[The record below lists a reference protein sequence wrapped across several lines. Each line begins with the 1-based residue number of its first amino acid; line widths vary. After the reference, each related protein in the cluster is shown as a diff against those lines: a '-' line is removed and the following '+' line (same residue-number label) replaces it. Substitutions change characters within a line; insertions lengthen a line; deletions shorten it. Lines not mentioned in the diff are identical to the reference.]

1 MAIYHL
7 SVKVISRSTG
17 ASALAAG
24 AYRCGGRLYDER
36 LNRHHDFTRKENVIH
51 SEVMLPDGAP
61 EAWSDRET
69 LWNRVEL
76 GERRKDAQLARE
88 VEFAI
93 PREMTQAQGIDLARD
108 FVAQEFVSRGMVAD
122 LNVHWDQGL
131 DGEMKPHAHV
141 MLTMREIEGQDFGAK
156 VREWNAT
163 SLVEHWREAWAE
175 CVNERL
181 AELDLDVRID
191 HRSFE
196 AQGIELEP
204 QSKIGPAAQRM
215 EIGGRE
221 AERTREHLEISREN
235 GAKIIADPTIAL
247 DAITR
252 QQATFTRQD
261 LARFIHRHSTD
272 KEQFNEAFSKVLSSP
287 ELVSLGEDDRGR
299 LRFTSRDLVETELK
313 LYRASE
319 KLSHNLGHGV
329 SDRLREEALSRAA
342 ERGMTLSSEQVA
354 AVAHLTESKD
364 LGLVIGYAG
373 AGKSTLL
380 SVAREA
386 WEEAGYRVRG
396 LALSGIAAENL
407 ELGSGIESRTIASLE
422 YGLSQGRDQIS
433 SDDILVIDEAG
444 MVGLRQME
452 RLTSIA
458 EQCGAKIVL
467 IGDPEQLQAIEAG
480 AAFRALAE
488 RHTRV
493 EITEVRRQRED
504 WQREA
509 TKDLANGKVREALQS
524 YEAHDQI
531 HVAET
536 REDAREALIEGWDKS
551 RQANP
556 DASRIIL
563 VHTNDERHALN
574 LQARERLK
582 LAGELGDEISLKLEV
597 GTRDMGLGER
607 VMLLKNDR
615 GLDVKNGM
623 LGEITQLS
631 STHMSLHLDN
641 GRDISF
647 DLKDYNRIDYGYAAT
662 IHKAQGVTVDHT
674 HVLATPGLDRHGAYV
689 ALSRHRDSVD
699 LHYGQDDF
707 DSLDRLTTTLSRDRA
722 KDMVSDYAKATE
734 FQEISIRDPAS
745 YDQDLNLRKFA
756 PQSEIKIPQG
766 LIQKQA
772 SLFASR
778 RGIGLE
784 TEADAKI
791 DTKPHRDRY
800 RGIFANFTPATA
812 SARQKEVPEQQTLFS
827 AQERRAHV
835 HEAIQKHA
843 RSVEDIFEMQEAK
856 LPVLP
861 DQRAALQHSRKNL
874 DAFNPNYSKDLEQA
888 YMGDRSLA
896 QETTTGNPRRAIQVL
911 QIEAEIRA
919 NPNLRAD
926 RFVQSWQALSRQRDE
941 QLMKRDFTSRQSLT
955 DSMGEMARGLERDP
969 QLESILRN
977 RQKDLGL
984 TPGLEQ
990 SISRSLLIQLGLERQ
1005 RSLGLSL

>member
-36 LNRHHDFTRKENVIH
+36 LNRHHDFTKKENVIH
-51 SEVMLPDGAP
+51 SEVMLPEGAP
-61 EAWSDRET
+61 EAWRDRET

-93 PREMTQAQGIDLARD
+93 PREMNEAQGIDLARD
-108 FVAQEFVSRGMVAD
+108 FVAREFVSRGMVAD

-141 MLTMREIEGQDFGAK
+141 MLTMREIGGQDFGAK

-196 AQGIELEP
+196 AQGINLEP

-215 EIGGRE
+215 EIGGKE
-221 AERTREHLEISREN
+221 AERIIEHLEIAREN
-235 GAKIIADPTIAL
+235 GAKIIGDPTIAL

-261 LARFIHRHSTD
+261 LARFIHRHSAD
-272 KEQFNEAFSKVLSSP
+272 KEQFNAAFSQVLSAP

-319 KLSHNLGHGV
+319 KLSQNLGHGV
-329 SDRLREEALSRAA
+329 SDRLREGALSRAA
-342 ERGMTLSSEQVA
+342 ERGITLSVEQVA
-354 AVAHLTESKD
+354 AVEHLTESKD

-386 WEEAGYRVRG
+386 WEEAGYKVRG

-458 EQCGAKIVL
+458 EECGAKIVL

-488 RHTRV
+488 RQDRV

-509 TKDLANGKVREALQS
+509 TKDLAKGKVREALQS
-524 YEAHDQI
+524 YEAHDQL
-531 HVAET
+531 HAAET
-536 REDAREALIEGWDKS
+536 REEAREALIEGWDKS

-563 VHTNDERHALN
+563 VHTNDERRSLN
-574 LQARERLK
+574 DLARERLK

-607 VMLLKNDR
+607 VMLLKNDS
-615 GLDVKNGM
+615 GLSVKNGM
-623 LGEITQLS
+623 LGEITELS

-647 DLKDYNRIDYGYAAT
+647 DLKDYAQIDYGYAAT

-674 HVLATPGLDRHGAYV
+674 HVLATPGLDRHSVYV

-707 DSLDRLTTTLSRDRA
+707 DSLDRLSTTLSRDRA
-722 KDMVSDYAKATE
+722 KDMASDYAKATE
-734 FQEISIRDPAS
+734 YQAISIKDPAS

-756 PQSEIKIPQG
+756 PQSEIKIPTQ
-766 LIQKQA
+766 LLKDQA
-772 SLFASR
+772 SLFARR

-784 TEADAKI
+784 TEPDAKI
-791 DTKPHRDRY
+791 DRKPHRDRY

-812 SARQKEVPEQQTLFS
+812 SARQKDPPQESLSS
-827 AQERRAHV
+827 AQERRARV

-861 DQRAALQHSRKNL
+861 DQRAALQQSRKNL
-874 DAFNPNYSKDLEQA
+874 DAFNPHYSKDLEQA
-888 YMGDRSLA
+888 YTGNRPLA
-896 QETTTGNPRRAIQVL
+896 QETATGNPRRAIQVL

-941 QLMKRDFTSRQSLT
+941 QLMKRDFTTRQSLT
-955 DSMGEMARGLERDP
+955 ESMGEMARGLERDP

-1005 RSLGLSL
+1005 RNLGLSL

>member
-24 AYRCGGRLYDER
+24 AYRCGGRFYDER
-36 LNRHHDFTRKENVIH
+36 LNRHHDFTKKENVIH
-51 SEVMLPDGAP
+51 SEVMLPEGAP
-61 EAWSDRET
+61 EAWRDRET

-76 GERRKDAQLARE
+76 GEKRKDAQLARE

-93 PREMTQAQGIDLARD
+93 PREMTQAQGIALARD
-108 FVAQEFVSRGMVAD
+108 FVAREFVSRGMVAD
-122 LNVHWDQGL
+122 LNVHWDKGL

-141 MLTMREIEGQDFGAK
+141 MLTMREIEGENFGAK

-181 AELDLDVRID
+181 AELDIDVRID

-215 EIGGRE
+215 EIGGKE
-221 AERTREHLEISREN
+221 AERTQEHLEIAREN
-235 GAKIIADPTIAL
+235 GAKIIGDPTIAL

-261 LARFIHRHSTD
+261 LARFIHRHSAD
-272 KEQFNEAFSKVLSSP
+272 QEQFNAAFSKVLSSP

-342 ERGMTLSSEQVA
+342 ERGITLSVEQVA
-354 AVAHLTESKD
+354 AVEHLTEPKD

-386 WEEAGYRVRG
+386 WEEAGFRVRG

-433 SDDILVIDEAG
+433 SEDILVIDEAG

-458 EQCGAKIVL
+458 EECGAKIVL

-488 RHTRV
+488 RHNRV
-493 EITEVRRQRED
+493 EITEVRRQNED

-509 TKDLANGKVREALQS
+509 TKDLAMGKVREALQS
-524 YEAHDQI
+524 YEAHDQL
-531 HVAET
+531 HTAET
-536 REDAREALIEGWDKS
+536 REEAREALIEGWDKS

-563 VHTNDERHALN
+563 VHTNDERRSLN
-574 LQARERLK
+574 HLARERLK
-582 LAGELGDEISLKLEV
+582 LAGELGEEISLKLEV
-597 GTRDMGLGER
+597 GIRNMGLGER

-615 GLDVKNGM
+615 GLGVKNGM

-647 DLKDYNRIDYGYAAT
+647 DLKDYAQIDYGYAAT

-674 HVLATPGLDRHGAYV
+674 HVLATPGLDRHSAYV

-722 KDMVSDYAKATE
+722 KDMVSDYVQQAQTLKTKDLT
-734 FQEISIRDPAS
+734 SS
-745 YDQDLNLRKFA
+745 NQDLEQSKLV
-756 PQSEIKIPQG
+756 PQSEIKISQA

-791 DTKPHRDRY
+791 DVRPNRNRY
-800 RGIFANFTPATA
+800 RGIFANFIPGNA
-812 SARQKEVPEQQTLFS
+812 SARQKDPPQESLSP
-827 AQERRAHV
+827 AQKRRVRV

-874 DAFNPNYSKDLEQA
+874 DAFNPHYSKDLEQA
-888 YMGDRSLA
+888 YTDNRPIA
-896 QETTTGNPRRAIQVL
+896 QETANGNPRRAIQVL
-911 QIEAEIRA
+911 QVEAEIRS

-926 RFVQSWQALSRQRDE
+926 RFVQSWQALSRQRDQ
-941 QLMKRDFTSRQSLT
+941 QLMKRDFTTRQSLT
-955 DSMGEMARGLERDP
+955 NSMGEMARGLERDP

-1005 RSLGLSL
+1005 RNLGLSL

>member
-51 SEVMLPDGAP
+51 SEVMLPEGAP
-61 EAWSDRET
+61 ETWRDRET

-93 PREMTQAQGIDLARD
+93 PREMTQAQGIELAQD
-108 FVAQEFVSRGMVAD
+108 FVAREFVSRGMVAD

-221 AERTREHLEISREN
+221 AERTKEHLEIAREN

-261 LARFIHRHSTD
+261 LARFIHRHSEGKD
-272 KEQFNEAFSKVLSSP
+272 QFTEAFNKVLGAP
-287 ELVSLGEDDRGR
+287 ELVDLGKDERGR
-299 LRFTSRDLVETELK
+299 ERFTSRDMVETEAR
-313 LYRASE
+313 LYRSCDDLSQQTGHRVSDAIRDGALARASE
-319 KLSHNLGHGV
+319 RGINLSL
-329 SDRLREEALSRAA
+329 
-342 ERGMTLSSEQVA
+342 EQVA
-354 AVAHLTESKD
+354 AVEHLTSSHD
-364 LGLVIGYAG
+364 LGLIIGYAG

-380 SVAREA
+380 GVAKEA
-386 WEEAGYRVRG
+386 WEQAGYRVRG

-407 ELGSGIESRTIASLE
+407 ELGSGISSRTIASLE

-458 EQCGAKIVL
+458 EECGAKIVL

-488 RHTRV
+488 RHNRV
-493 EITEVRRQRED
+493 EITEVRRQNED

-509 TKDLANGKVREALQS
+509 TKDLAKGKVREALQS
-524 YEAHDQI
+524 YEAHDQL
-531 HVAET
+531 HAAET
-536 REDAREALIEGWDKS
+536 REEAREALIEGWDKS

-563 VHTNDERHALN
+563 VHTNDERRALN

-582 LAGELGDEISLKLEV
+582 LAGELRDEISLKLEI
-597 GTRDMGLGER
+597 GARDMAAGER
-607 VMLLKNDR
+607 VMLLKNDS
-615 GLDVKNGM
+615 GLGVKNGM
-623 LGEITQLS
+623 LGEITGLS

-647 DLKDYNRIDYGYAAT
+647 DLKDYAQIDYGYAAT

-674 HVLATPGLDRHGAYV
+674 HVLATPGLDRHSAYV
-689 ALSRHRDSVD
+689 ALSRHRDRVD

-707 DSLDRLTTTLSRDRA
+707 KDSSSLTATLSRDRA
-722 KDMVSDYAKATE
+722 KDMVSDYVQQAQTLPTGDLT
-734 FQEISIRDPAS
+734 STN
-745 YDQDLNLRKFA
+745 QDLEQRKLVL
-756 PQSEIKIPQG
+756 PSNIEIPQA

-772 SLFASR
+772 ALFASR

-784 TEADAKI
+784 TELDAKI
-791 DTKPHRDRY
+791 DTKTNRDHY
-800 RGIFANFTPATA
+800 RGVFANFVPSNAPAH
-812 SARQKEVPEQQTLFS
+812 SKEVATQASLSPAED
-827 AQERRAHV
+827 RRARLIA
-835 HEAIQKHA
+835 AIEKHA
-843 RSVEDIFEMQEAK
+843 RSVEDIFEMQDAK
-856 LPVLP
+856 LPALP
-861 DQRAALQHSRKNL
+861 DQRASLQEARKTLN
-874 DAFNPNYSKDLEQA
+874 AINPHYSKDLERA
-888 YMGDRSLA
+888 YSANASLT
-896 QETTTGNPRRAIQVL
+896 QETANGNPRRAIQVL
-911 QIEAEIRA
+911 QVEAEIRA
-919 NPNLRAD
+919 NPDLRAD
-926 RFVQSWQALSRQRDE
+926 RFVQRWQTLSRQRND
-941 QLMKRDFTSRQSLT
+941 LLKRDELSTRQRLT
-955 DSMGEMARGLERDP
+955 ATMGEMARGLERDP
-969 QLESILRN
+969 QVESILRN

-984 TPGLEQ
+984 SPGLEQ
-990 SISRSLLIQLGLERQ
+990 SVSRSLLIQLGLQRQ
-1005 RSLGLSL
+1005 RDLGIGI

>member
-24 AYRCGGRLYDER
+24 AYRCGGRFYDER
-36 LNRHHDFTRKENVIH
+36 LNRHHDFTKKENVIH
-51 SEVMLPDGAP
+51 SEVMLPEGAP
-61 EAWSDRET
+61 EAWRDRET

-76 GERRKDAQLARE
+76 GEKRKDAQLARE

-93 PREMTQAQGIDLARD
+93 PREMTQAQGIALARD
-108 FVAQEFVSRGMVAD
+108 FVAREFVSRGMVAD
-122 LNVHWDQGL
+122 LNVHWDKGL

-141 MLTMREIEGQDFGAK
+141 MLTMREIEGENFGAK

-181 AELDLDVRID
+181 AELDIDVRID

-215 EIGGRE
+215 EIGGKE
-221 AERTREHLEISREN
+221 AERTQEHLEIAREN
-235 GAKIIADPTIAL
+235 GAKIIGDPTIAL

-261 LARFIHRHSTD
+261 LARFIHRHSAD
-272 KEQFNEAFSKVLSSP
+272 KEQFNAAFSRVLSSP

-313 LYRASE
+313 LYRTSE
-319 KLSHNLGHGV
+319 KLSQTFGHGV
-329 SDRLREEALSRAA
+329 SDRLREEALSRAT
-342 ERGMTLSSEQVA
+342 ERGIALSSEQIA
-354 AVAHLTESKD
+354 AVEHLTESKD
-364 LGLVIGYAG
+364 LGLIIGYAG

-422 YGLSQGRDQIS
+422 YGLSQGRDQIG

-458 EQCGAKIVL
+458 EECGAKIVL

-488 RHTRV
+488 RHNRV

-509 TKDLANGKVREALQS
+509 TKDLAEGKVREALQS
-524 YEAHDQI
+524 YEAHDQL
-531 HVAET
+531 HAAET
-536 REDAREALIEGWDKS
+536 REEAREALIEGWDKS

-556 DASRIIL
+556 DASRLIL
-563 VHTNDERHALN
+563 VHTNDERRALN

-582 LAGELGDEISLKLEV
+582 LAGELGDEISLKLDI

-607 VMLLKNDR
+607 VMLLKNDS
-615 GLDVKNGM
+615 GLGVKNGM
-623 LGEITQLS
+623 LGEITELS
-631 STHMSLHLDN
+631 FTHMSLHLDN

-647 DLKDYNRIDYGYAAT
+647 DLKDYAQIDYGYAAT

-674 HVLATPGLDRHGAYV
+674 HVLATPGLDRHSAYV

-722 KDMVSDYAKATE
+722 KDMVSDYVHETKTLKTKDLT
-734 FQEISIRDPAS
+734 STN
-745 YDQDLNLRKFA
+745 QDLEPSKLSPRSNI
-756 PQSEIKIPQG
+756 EIPQG
-766 LIQKQA
+766 LIQKQD

-784 TEADAKI
+784 PELDAKI
-791 DTKPHRDRY
+791 DSKPQRDRY
-800 RGIFANFTPATA
+800 RGIFADFTPATA
-812 SARQKEVPEQQTLFS
+812 SARQKDPPQESLSP
-827 AQERRAHV
+827 AQERRVRV

-874 DAFNPNYSKDLEQA
+874 DAFNPHYSKDLEQA

-911 QIEAEIRA
+911 QVEAEIRA

-941 QLMKRDFTSRQSLT
+941 QLIKRDFTTRQSLT
-955 DSMGEMARGLERDP
+955 NSMGEMARGLERDP

-977 RQKDLGL
+977 RQKDLGI

-1005 RSLGLSL
+1005 RNLGLSL

>member
-51 SEVMLPDGAP
+51 SEVILPDGAP
-61 EAWSDRET
+61 EAWRDRET

-93 PREMTQAQGIDLARD
+93 PREMTEGQGIDLARD

-131 DGEMKPHAHV
+131 DGKMKPHAHV
-141 MLTMREIEGQDFGAK
+141 MLTMREIEGEDFGAK

-175 CVNERL
+175 RVNERL
-181 AELDLDVRID
+181 AELDIDVRID
-191 HRSFE
+191 HRSLE

-221 AERTREHLEISREN
+221 AERTKEHLEIAREN
-235 GAKIIADPTIAL
+235 GAKIIDDPTIAL

-261 LARFIHRHSTD
+261 LARFIHRHSAD
-272 KEQFNEAFSKVLSSP
+272 KEQFNAAFSQVLSSP

-319 KLSHNLGHGV
+319 KLSLNFGHGV
-329 SDRLREEALSRAA
+329 SDRLREEALSRAN
-342 ERGMTLSSEQVA
+342 ERGITLSSEQVA
-354 AVAHLTESKD
+354 AVEHLTESKD
-364 LGLVIGYAG
+364 LGLIIGYAG

-386 WEEAGYRVRG
+386 WEESGYRVRG

-433 SDDILVIDEAG
+433 SDDILVVDEAG

-458 EQCGAKIVL
+458 EECGAKIVL

-488 RHTRV
+488 RHTRI
-493 EITEVRRQRED
+493 EITEVRRQNED

-509 TKDLANGKVREALQS
+509 TKDLAKGKVREALQS
-524 YEAHDQI
+524 YEAHDQL
-531 HVAET
+531 HAAET
-536 REDAREALIEGWDKS
+536 REEAREALIEGWDKS

-563 VHTNDERHALN
+563 VHTNDERRSLN
-574 LQARERLK
+574 DLARERLK
-582 LAGELGDEISLKLEV
+582 LSGELRDEISLKLEV

-615 GLDVKNGM
+615 NLSVKNGM
-623 LGEITQLS
+623 LGEITGLS

-647 DLKDYNRIDYGYAAT
+647 DLKDYTQIDYGYAAT

-674 HVLATPGLDRHGAYV
+674 HVLATPGLDRHSAYV

-722 KDMVSDYAKATE
+722 KDMVSDYV
-734 FQEISIRDPAS
+734 QETQTLPLSDLTSPN
-745 YDQDLNLRKFA
+745 QDLE
-756 PQSEIKIPQG
+756 QSKLSPRSNIEIPQG
-766 LIQKQA
+766 IIQKQA

-778 RGIGLE
+778 RGISLE
-784 TEADAKI
+784 TETDAKI

-800 RGIFANFTPATA
+800 RGIFANFTPATI
-812 SARQKEVPEQQTLFS
+812 STRQKEVPEQQTLFS
-827 AQERRAHV
+827 AQERRARV

-843 RSVEDIFEMQEAK
+843 RSVEDIFEMHAAK

-861 DQRAALQHSRKNL
+861 DQRAALQQSRKNL
-874 DAFNPNYSKDLEQA
+874 DAFNPHYSKDLEQA
-888 YMGDRSLA
+888 YTGNRPLA
-896 QETTTGNPRRAIQVL
+896 QETATGNPRRAIQVL

-941 QLMKRDFTSRQSLT
+941 QLMKRDFTTRQSLT
-955 DSMGEMARGLERDP
+955 ESMGEMARGLERDP

-984 TPGLEQ
+984 APGLEQ

-1005 RSLGLSL
+1005 RNLGLSL